1 MSAYRVDPNN
11 HHCYLI
17 VRIATNRVEATV
29 IKRRLAYV
37 VRNLLESEE
46 KDRRRKWREWKRKN
60 PPS

>member
-11 HHCYLI
+11 HHGYLI